1 MFTDDMFQNMNTKWG
16 AEGSA
21 PSRVPAGRMLQGRD
35 FPRIGIIIIII
46 IIIVIVITISDCKLP
61 EPDNGEGRRMLWDK
75 CSKGELC
82 HGLEGEQ
89 PRYGRARCQDN
100 ATRYRNAYS
109 SFSSSSSSWASSWQT
124 ASSAT
129 WPLSLRMALAS
140 VLIDSSLLLAVLAS
154 NSSSKVTVIIDVVI
168 IILPQA
174 SSTVLNPRQWSE
186 WKKLRAR
193 LSEGIKANVWKCG
206 NEQRS
211 GK

>member
-46 IIIVIVITISDCKLP
+46 IVIIVIVITISDCKLP

-100 ATRYRNAYS
+100 GTRYRNA

-129 WPLSLRMALAS
+129 WPLSLRMAHAS

-154 NSSSKVTVIIDVVI
+154 NSSSKVAVIIGVVI
-168 IILPQA
+168 IILPPGQFHCFEPE
-174 SSTVLNPRQWSE
+174 TVIRVKEVES
-186 WKKLRAR
+186 KTFRR
-193 LSEGIKANVWKCG
+193 Y
-206 NEQRS
+206 
-211 GK
+211 